1 LSDDSSSSKPSV
13 PLGRPLLWTLSI
25 VCVAYLPVFFGRV
38 LFFRDL
44 SHWSFPARAFL
55 RDSLL
60 RGQLPQWN
68 PYQAL
73 GFPVFADPLYGVF
86 YPPNWLFLLTPT
98 AWIASMQTWQCL
110 AHLLWGTAGVC
121 FLSRRLGGSSRAITI
136 AGLAWALAGYTTAQW
151 TSGLLLFADAWVP
164 WVVVGHIALLDSAR
178 RGAWQRGLVK
188 AALPTAF
195 AILLGEVFLAIIAAG
210 FALVFAFLVERVERP
225 EHLLVPASR
234 WRWRAL
240 AVAAVALGF
249 GAGAIVIVPARTL
262 LGGTERAKSLSRD
275 VAESFSLHPL
285 RVAELVLPNS
295 MGDAYGLY
303 PAASIVGEA
312 RLDGLPLSYSVYM
325 GASVFALALAAFGR
339 RRNLALAI
347 GGLMV
352 AALLL
357 AFGRYT
363 PVHGWFRRV
372 AVPLSYMRYPEKY
385 AVLVVL
391 SGALL
396 SGLGAARVL
405 SDRPQPWRR
414 TVILLSAIL
423 LGAASATWLPAVWGA
438 FVLRAVLMAAVATAG
453 VVAVHVLAARQSAL
467 SAPLLVAVV
476 AFDLAVAAWPLLAFS
491 SRQVASEPAAAK
503 LIRSF
508 DLPGSPPSRVYRA
521 SQTDDAVNKRL
532 PPARAPELE
541 SRLLATLVTN
551 TVNAWGIATLPG
563 YDAAIPSL
571 VDQVWSAGL
580 EVGQSVLRLLG
591 ASYVVLPV
599 ADPAAP
605 DERVGLT
612 PLADPLPGARLYR
625 VQNALPR
632 VFWAARA
639 EAVSDKDALARI
651 FEPEVVA
658 GATVLLASDDPS
670 AALSGA
676 PARAGECQV
685 ESFANQR
692 VIAVCNGHGE
702 GFVTFVEQY
711 DSGWSAAVDGKP
723 APLSRVD
730 LIMRAVRV
738 QPGSHRIVLE
748 YHTPGLRLG
757 AAISFG
763 CLLLLASLVVFG
775 PHALWCKTGSTAVDA
790 VSSR

>member
-1 LSDDSSSSKPSV
+1 MGLSLQPMLDVVSLRTALV
-13 PLGRPLLWTLSI
+13 QI
-25 VCVAYLPVFFGRV
+25 NEVCLPG
-38 LFFRDL
+38 
-44 SHWSFPARAFL
+44 
-55 RDSLL
+55 
-60 RGQLPQWN
+60 
-68 PYQAL
+68 Y
-73 GFPVFADPLYGVF
+73 
-86 YPPNWLFLLTPT
+86 
-98 AWIASMQTWQCL
+98 
-110 AHLLWGTAGVC
+110 

-396 SGLGAARVL
+396 SGLGAAR
-405 SDRPQPWRR
+405 
-414 TVILLSAIL
+414 
-423 LGAASATWLPAVWGA
+423 
-438 FVLRAVLMAAVATAG
+438 
-453 VVAVHVLAARQSAL
+453 
-467 SAPLLVAVV
+467 
-476 AFDLAVAAWPLLAFS
+476 
-491 SRQVASEPAAAK
+491 
-503 LIRSF
+503 
-508 DLPGSPPSRVYRA
+508 
-521 SQTDDAVNKRL
+521 
-532 PPARAPELE
+532 
-541 SRLLATLVTN
+541 
-551 TVNAWGIATLPG
+551 
-563 YDAAIPSL
+563 
-571 VDQVWSAGL
+571 
-580 EVGQSVLRLLG
+580 
-591 ASYVVLPV
+591 
-599 ADPAAP
+599 
-605 DERVGLT
+605 
-612 PLADPLPGARLYR
+612 
-625 VQNALPR
+625 
-632 VFWAARA
+632 
-639 EAVSDKDALARI
+639 
-651 FEPEVVA
+651 
-658 GATVLLASDDPS
+658 
-670 AALSGA
+670 
-676 PARAGECQV
+676 
-685 ESFANQR
+685 
-692 VIAVCNGHGE
+692 
-702 GFVTFVEQY
+702 
-711 DSGWSAAVDGKP
+711 
-723 APLSRVD
+723 
-730 LIMRAVRV
+730 
-738 QPGSHRIVLE
+738 
-748 YHTPGLRLG
+748 
-757 AAISFG
+757 
-763 CLLLLASLVVFG
+763 
-775 PHALWCKTGSTAVDA
+775 
-790 VSSR
+790 